1 MSNFLAVATVT
12 AALQRLLQ
20 QPVAADVPGAKVTAE
35 RPDTLTPAPGEPTV
49 NVYLYQVVTDPAW
62 RNQDLPTRRPD
73 GSVVQRPRAAL
84 DLHYLISFHGNDSD
98 LEPQRLLGSTVRTLN
113 ARPIV
118 TRQLIEGVVA
128 AAGAA
133 QDPKY
138 PWLVTT
144 DLGDAAEVVRFCPM
158 TLDLEEL
165 SKLWSVFLETPHALS
180 TIWTASVV
188 LLQQDEAVQPSPPV
202 TAPTLTAA
210 PLRGPRIDRVEVA
223 TDPRL
228 PVTDDR
234 TVRIGGSQLYADGVV
249 VRVAG
254 VELAP
259 ASATDTAVEVDLSTA
274 PAPLRAGT
282 VTVQVVHPWL
292 VGTPPSRRGETA
304 SNAFAMPLHPRV
316 TEEVRLVADAVE
328 LEVAPPVGR
337 RQQAALELLDPTTGA
352 VARLLAVPDRPADAG
367 TLTVPVASAAPGTYA
382 VVLRVDG
389 VPSPT
394 VRDAAGTIT
403 FPRVTL
409 P

>member
-20 QPVAADVPGAKVTAE
+20 QPVAVDVPGARVTAE
-35 RPDTLTPAPGEPTV
+35 RPDSVSPAPNEPTV
-49 NVYLYQVVTDPAW
+49 NVYLYQVVADPAW

-73 GSVVQRPRAAL
+73 GSVVQQPRAAL
-84 DLHYLISFHGNDSD
+84 DLHYLISFHGKDSE

-113 ARPIV
+113 ARPLI
-118 TRQLIEGVVA
+118 TRQLIDAVVA

-144 DLGDAAEVVRFCPM
+144 DLGDAAEVVRFCPL

-180 TIWTASVV
+180 TTWTASVV
-188 LLQQDEAVQPSPPV
+188 LLQQDEVVQPSLPV
-202 TAPTLTAA
+202 TTPALSVA
-210 PLRGPRIDRVEVA
+210 PLSGPRIDRVEVA
-223 TDPRL
+223 TDPGL

-234 TVRIGGSQLYADGVV
+234 TIRIGGSRLHADGVL
-249 VRVAG
+249 VRVGG
-254 VELAP
+254 VELEP
-259 ASATDTAVEVDLSTA
+259 ASATDTAVE
-274 PAPLRAGT
+274 
-282 VTVQVVHPWL
+282 VVHPWL

-316 TEEVRLVADAVE
+316 TGEVRLVAGAVE
-328 LEVAPPVGR
+328 VDAAPPVGR

-352 VARLLAVPDRPADAG
+352 VERVLAAPDRPADAG
-367 TLTVPVASAAPGTYA
+367 TLTGPAAGAAGGTYA

-389 VPSPT
+389 VASPV

-403 FPRVTL
+403 FPLVTL

>member
-20 QPVAADVPGAKVTAE
+20 QPVAVDVPGARVTAE
-35 RPDTLTPAPGEPTV
+35 RPDSVSPASNEPTV
-49 NVYLYQVVTDPAW
+49 NVYLYQVVADPAW

-73 GSVVQRPRAAL
+73 GSVVQQPRAAL
-84 DLHYLISFHGNDSD
+84 DLHYLISFHGKDSE

-113 ARPIV
+113 ARPLI
-118 TRQLIEGVVA
+118 TRQLIDAVVA

-144 DLGDAAEVVRFCPM
+144 DLGDAAEVVRFCPL

-180 TIWTASVV
+180 TTWTASVV
-188 LLQQDEAVQPSPPV
+188 LLQQDEVVQPSLPV
-202 TAPTLTAA
+202 ITPALSVT
-210 PLRGPRIDRVEVA
+210 PLSGPRIDRVEVA
-223 TDPRL
+223 TDPGL

-234 TVRIGGSQLYADGVV
+234 TIRIGGSRLHADGVL
-249 VRVAG
+249 VRVGG
-254 VELAP
+254 VELEP
-259 ASATDTAVEVDLSTA
+259 ASATDTAVEVALSTA
-274 PAPLRAGT
+274 PAPLRAGALA
-282 VTVQVVHPWL
+282 VEVVHPWL

-316 TEEVRLVADAVE
+316 TEVRLVAGAVE
-328 LEVAPPVGR
+328 VDAAPPVGR

-352 VARLLAVPDRPADAG
+352 VERVLAAPDRPADAG
-367 TLTVPVASAAPGTYA
+367 TLTVPVAGAAGGTYA

-389 VPSPT
+389 VASPV

-403 FPRVTL
+403 FPLVTL

>member
-35 RPDTLTPAPGEPTV
+35 RPDTVSSPGEPTV

-73 GSVVQRPRAAL
+73 GSVVQQPRAAL

-118 TRQLIEGVVA
+118 TRELIEGVVA

-144 DLGDAAEVVRFCPM
+144 DLGDAAEVVRLCPM

-180 TIWTASVV
+180 TTWTASVV
-188 LLQQDEAVQPSPPV
+188 LLQQDEVVQPSLPV
-202 TAPTLTAA
+202 TEPALSLA
-210 PLRGPRIDRVEVA
+210 PLRRPRIDGVEA
-223 TDPRL
+223 AADPAL

-234 TVRIGGSQLYADGVV
+234 TIRIGGSQLYADGAT

-259 ASATDTAVEVDLSTA
+259 ASATDTAVEVDLSAA

-282 VTVQVVHPWL
+282 VAVQVVHPWL
-292 VGTPPSRRGETA
+292 VGMPPSRRGETA

-316 TEEVRLVADAVE
+316 TEEVRLVADAAE

-337 RQQAALELLDPTTGA
+337 HQQAAVELLDPATGA

-367 TLTVPVASAAPGTYA
+367 TLTVPVAGAAPGTYA

-389 VPSPT
+389 AASPT

-403 FPRVTL
+403 FPLVTL
-409 P
+409 L

>member
-202 TAPTLTAA
+202 TAPTLTVA